1 MMPSRVSVLD
11 LAFIASCSS
20 GFSGFSIQTRM
31 AVARRGSA
39 VDRERGRHR
48 SPLLRA
54 AATTTRMGYS
64 SVPSTA
70 DSNLEFTPVEA
81 IGTIHR
87 EARSFF
93 WTHATVS
100 REFRM
105 TQLEGISR
113 LVEEN
118 RDALVETIRQDLGQN
133 SMYSEAFEL
142 SHIQP
147 RAMHAR
153 ENLSEWMET
162 QRKPT
167 PWPVN
172 VNVPVRSEL
181 TPQPRGVCLII
192 TPFNLPVQLSLN
204 PMIDAIAA
212 GNVVVLKMSEKCAHT
227 TRLMTD
233 LLTSGEYVDPRAVR
247 VVNGAADEVTELLRH
262 RFDCI
267 SYTGSSKVGKIVA
280 AAAAKHLT
288 PVLLELGG
296 KNPAFVTSRCHIP
309 SAARRIA
316 WGKVSGNAG
325 QMCICP
331 DYVLVD
337 ESIKDEFVAE
347 LASSLDEMY
356 PVSSYADGN
365 HGGDGCDVGKMI
377 SVEHARRVVDM
388 VDSTSRV
395 VYGGEHH
402 DVEGRFVAPTVV
414 EVDADA
420 EDATVMREEIFG
432 PILAVVPVRG
442 VDRMIEHLLQGQVGA
457 AADHEMRAQ
466 RFLRHK
472 RHDEA
477 VGELQSPVRGS
488 GLFRRLRP
496 VLRKVRVR
504 LLQPLPRDS
513 GLGQLLHVE
522 ARPVQLDNVPP
533 VRRCQGQVLP
543 AAREAALRRREG
555 EGRGE
560 NRPPAGVLRGVRRA
574 AVDRRRPP
582 GAERQDGPGLDP
594 RGVSMRD
601 RGRTI

>member
-1 MMPSRVSVLD
+1 
-11 LAFIASCSS
+11 
-20 GFSGFSIQTRM
+20 
-31 AVARRGSA
+31 
-39 VDRERGRHR
+39 
-48 SPLLRA
+48 
-54 AATTTRMGYS
+54 MGYS

-442 VDRMIEHLLQGQVGA
+442 VDRMIEYVQRNFSSRAEHPLVIYIFSRDKSEQRRIMRCVPSGSCGINDTMKQSANYNLPFGGVGYSGYGQYYGRYGFDFFSHYRGTLVSDNYSTSRLDPSNWITYPPYDGVKVRCFRLLGRLPSVAGRARGA
-457 AADHEMRAQ
+457 ARI
-466 RFLRHK
+466 
-472 RHDEA
+472 
-477 VGELQSPVRGS
+477 
-488 GLFRRLRP
+488 
-496 VLRKVRVR
+496 VL
-504 LLQPLPRDS
+504 PLAFCAACA
-513 GLGQLLHVE
+513 
-522 ARPVQLDNVPP
+522 ARPSIVDALLELNAKT
-533 VRRCQGQVLP
+533 VLGWI
-543 AAREAALRRREG
+543 L
-555 EGRGE
+555 
-560 NRPPAGVLRGVRRA
+560 GVFR
-574 AVDRRRPP
+574 
-582 GAERQDGPGLDP
+582 
-594 RGVSMRD
+594 
-601 RGRTI
+601 